1 MCESASWDLCV
12 HERIHEKKYF
22 FNLLKQQQKLLRIVN
37 DCTLL
42 VYLLVVVANESF
54 SSRPSRPCPL
64 AGAPVPQPGGL

>member
-1 MCESASWDLCV
+1 MCESTSWDLCV

-37 DCTLL
+37 DCTLCK
-42 VYLLVVVANESF
+42 VVVANESF

>member
-37 DCTLL
+37 DCTLCK
-42 VYLLVVVANESF
+42 VVVANESF